1 MQVKNYTLIEV
12 REIPEIHA
20 TGYLYE
26 HNKTKARVLYLH
38 APEDDNQ
45 VFSISF
51 ATPPE
56 NDCGIPHILEHCVLN
71 GSDKYPVKEPF
82 VDLLKGSLNTFLN
95 AMTFPDKTMFPVA
108 SRNEQDFMNLMSV
121 YLDAVFFP
129 NLRKDPFIFRQEGWH
144 YELEGEDAE
153 VVYKGVVYNEMKGA
167 YSSGDSVN
175 EFMVNRAVYPD
186 SIYGFESGGHPDA
199 IPDLTYEQFKA
210 FHEKN
215 YHPCNSFVFFYGNG
229 DIAKHMTYV
238 DEEYLQKFP
247 EPKEGQVA
255 VIGDQPRFTESKE
268 VKSTYAVGEEE
279 DLGNKTFLSYNVLL
293 DHITDPKTYFVL
305 DVLGELVCE
314 SEASPLKRALLK
326 AGIGQDISCRVDVS
340 VKEPK
345 FSVIAKNADAE
356 QKDEFVAIV
365 KEVLN
370 DIAVNGFDPKLVEA
384 SLAQNL
390 FSMREANYG
399 SAPKGL
405 LYGIQC
411 MDSWLY
417 GGNPMDFLAFEENY
431 AKIKEDTGCFANFI
445 RDHILN
451 NPHTV
456 IGVLEPEAGLN
467 AKVDAK
473 VKAELKAY
481 KESLSEEEVKALVE
495 STKAMIERQQTPDRP
510 EDLAK
515 LPMLKREDL
524 EVVKPFHPAKEVMIA
539 GRKASVYTDTTNNII
554 YLTFSFSM
562 DHLPEE
568 YIPYAAL
575 LTDVISNVDT
585 AKRSY
590 MDLDNEIGC
599 HMGGM
604 TVNTTLLQHMDD
616 TFEPYFNMGVKF
628 LKEETKASVDLMKE
642 ILLESDLADADRLME
657 IIEENMSGM
666 EDHMSAGGNRT
677 ATARAFSYFDP
688 YYAYNEKINGIDY
701 YHFLKALKETIEKD
715 PFAVITKMQETLEI
729 LIREGNL
736 RAKMTVDP
744 ENEKEMIEVIEA
756 FTKALPVGVSEKAS
770 DTIVRIQPEM
780 KNEGWITPGK
790 VQYVVKAGKTSMP
803 FNGAMAV
810 LQQITRL
817 EYLWNEIRVMGGAY
831 GCSCSIDRHGRVVMS
846 SYRDPNLAESVKVYQ
861 NAGNFLANLEI
872 SDSEMLK
879 YIIGTMNG
887 LDPVMTVS
895 MKGKLAND
903 ALETGMPCDLVTK
916 LSQEVLEVTPE
927 KIHEAAKALTE
938 GMNDPYICVL
948 GSETK
953 IKENAELFAV
963 TKNLF

>member
-1 MQVKNYTLIEV
+1 MQVKNYTLLEI

-26 HNKTKARVLYLH
+26 HNKTKARALYLH

-71 GSDKYPVKEPF
+71 GSEKYPVKEPF

-144 YELEGEDAE
+144 YELESEESD

-215 YHPCNSFVFFYGNG
+215 YHPCNSFIFFYGNG
-229 DIAKHMTYV
+229 DITKHMAYV

-255 VIGDQPRFTESKE
+255 VIGDQPRFTESRE
-268 VKSTYAVGEEE
+268 VKGTYAVGDGEE
-279 DLGNKTFLSYNVLL
+279 LSNKTFLSYNVLL
-293 DHITDPKTYFVL
+293 DHIVDAKTYFVL
-305 DVLGELVCE
+305 DMLGELVCE

-345 FSVIAKNADAE
+345 FSVVAKNADAS
-356 QKDEFVAIV
+356 QKEEFVAIV
-365 KEVLN
+365 KEVLS
-370 DIAVNGFDPKLVEA
+370 DIAENGFDPKLVEA

-417 GGNPMDFLAFEENY
+417 GGNPMDFLAFEESI
-431 AKIKEDTGCFANFI
+431 AKIKEDEGCFAAFI
-445 RDHILN
+445 RDHVLN

-473 VKAELKAY
+473 VKEELKAY
-481 KESLSEEEVKALVE
+481 KDSLSADEVKALVD
-495 STKAMIERQQTPDRP
+495 STAAMILRQQTPDRP

-524 EVVKPFHPAKEVMIA
+524 TVVKPFNTAKEVVIA
-539 GRKASVYTDTTNNII
+539 GRKASVYTDTTNNIV

-568 YIPYAAL
+568 NIPYAAL
-575 LTDVISNVDT
+575 LSDVISNVDT
-585 AKRSY
+585 AKRNY

-604 TVNTTLLQHMDD
+604 TINTTILQHMDD
-616 TFEPYFNMGVKF
+616 VFEPYFNMGAKF
-628 LKEETKASVDLMKE
+628 LKEEMGASVDLMKE
-642 ILLESDLADADRLME
+642 ILLESDLSDTDRILE
-657 IIEENMSGM
+657 IVEENLSGM
-666 EDHMSAGGNRT
+666 EDQMSGGGNRT
-677 ATARAFSYFDP
+677 ATARCFSYFDP

-701 YHFLKALKETIEKD
+701 YHFLKQLRDEIENEPAKVV
-715 PFAVITKMQETLEI
+715 AKLEETLEI
-729 LIREGNL
+729 LIHEGNL
-736 RAKMTVDP
+736 RAKVTVDP
-744 ENEKEMIEVIEA
+744 ENEQEVTEVIA
-756 FTKALPVGVSEKAS
+756 GFTAAIPAGVSAKAS
-770 DTIVRIQPEM
+770 ENIVRIQPEV

-790 VQYVVKAGKTSMP
+790 VQYVVKAGKTTKP
-803 FNGAMAV
+803 FTGAMAV

-831 GCSCSIDRHGRVVMS
+831 GCSCSVDRHGRVVMS
-846 SYRDPNLAESVKVYQ
+846 SYRDPNLAESVDVYQ
-861 NAGNFLANLEI
+861 RAGEFLSNLEI
-872 SDSEMLK
+872 SDSEMVK

-903 ALETGMPCDLVTK
+903 ALETGMPCDLMTK
-916 LSQEVLEVTPE
+916 LSGEVLEVTQE
-927 KIHEAAKALTE
+927 KIHEAAEALSE
-938 GMNDPYICVL
+938 GMNSPYICVL
-948 GSETK
+948 GSKTK
-953 IKENAELFAV
+953 IEECADMFAV